1 MEVAGLA
8 VGVAGLAGL
17 FGCCS
22 TAFQLVQRGRS
33 FGKDYKILE
42 TKFGNQELRLRAWG
56 KACGL
61 VDGTRYDQRLD
72 GPELFQQ
79 LKATLECIKLLLSD
93 AQELKERYGLRSCSG
108 SISEGI
114 GGGLAASSA
123 SISGSSISPGRRASL
138 GRLLSRRS
146 LLQRNASTFALRSG
160 SSSTISTAHWII
172 EDREKFSELV
182 RHLKDFIDDL
192 EDLTKA
198 TEIPHRQLVFVEYE
212 IESIDDVET
221 LENME
226 SAREDDYD
234 VVSDAASSRL
244 ERLSQGAASI
254 SSPRDSG
261 QFSVI
266 TVESAFTLE
275 SLESYFTARTQL
287 SRPSSISA
295 SEYFLPDADFH
306 RVVGYKAY
314 DDQALSNRLLRFQA
328 RPRDR
333 REVLRK
339 GYFGG
344 KRNANPRFKSVHR
357 QLTTSNSLTLIQVCR
372 SG

>member
-17 FGCCS
+17 YGCCS
-22 TAFQLVQRGRS
+22 SAFQLVQRGRS

-61 VDGTRYDQRLD
+61 VEGTRYDQRLD
-72 GPELFQQ
+72 EPGLFQQ
-79 LKATLECIKLLLSD
+79 LIATLECIKLLLSD
-93 AQELKERYGLRSCSG
+93 AQELKERYGLRSCSR
-108 SISEGI
+108 SVSERMGV
-114 GGGLAASSA
+114 GFAASSPL
-123 SISGSSISPGRRASL
+123 IGGSSPSIGRRASL

-146 LLQRNASTFALRSG
+146 LIQRNDFTSALRTG
-160 SSSTISTAHWII
+160 SSSTIATAHWII
-172 EDREKFSELV
+172 EDREKFAELV
-182 RHLKDFIDDL
+182 KHLKDFIDDL

-212 IESIDDVET
+212 VESINDIET
-221 LENME
+221 LEDMQ

-244 ERLSQGAASI
+244 ERISQGAASI
-254 SSPRDSG
+254 RSPRDSG
-261 QFSVI
+261 QYSFVSA
-266 TVESAFTLE
+266 ESAFTLE
-275 SLESYFTARTQL
+275 SLESYFTARTQF
-287 SRPSSISA
+287 SRPSSVSG
-295 SEYFLPDADFH
+295 SEYFLPGADFH
-306 RVVGYKAY
+306 RVVGLKAY
-314 DDQALSNRLLRFQA
+314 DDQALSNRLLRLQA

-333 REVLRK
+333 REIVRR
-339 GYFGG
+339 GDFGET
-344 KRNANPRFKSVHR
+344 RFKSVYW
-357 QLTTSNSLTLIQVCR
+357 QGTTCISLTLTQLCR